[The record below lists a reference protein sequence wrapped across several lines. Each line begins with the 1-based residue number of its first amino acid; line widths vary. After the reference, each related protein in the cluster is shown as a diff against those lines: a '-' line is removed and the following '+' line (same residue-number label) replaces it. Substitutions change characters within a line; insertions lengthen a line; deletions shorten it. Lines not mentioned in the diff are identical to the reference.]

1 MSSQLERILVMQ
13 LRFLTLPIPQR
24 EHQFTPPRRWRF
36 DFAWPHSL
44 VAVEVEGGI
53 WTNGRHTRGAGFLA
67 DCEKYNEAT
76 LLGWRI
82 LRVTREHIESGQAL
96 RWIERALTLP
106 NQHVTKPPDFPTR
119 YPQEAP

>member
-1 MSSQLERILVMQ
+1 MASSLERQ
-13 LRFLTLPIPQR
+13 LAWQIQAIRLPDPETEHRFA
-24 EHQFTPPRRWRF
+24 PPRRWRL
-36 DFAWPHSL
+36 DLAWPQAL
-44 VAVEVEGGI
+44 LAVEIEGGI

-106 NQHVTKPPDFPTR
+106 NQRVTKPPDFSTQ
-119 YPQEAP
+119 QEAP